1 MRLRRSRARSPASP
15 AIAVDRRR
23 ITNFQPRPPHA
34 RQAGA
39 SVVAVGA
46 VAGVM
51 AWIIP
56 AMTSRGCAVT
66 VPSYAGTSR
75 IRLVTVSLLG

>member
-15 AIAVDRRR
+15 ATAIDRRR

-34 RQAGA
+34 RQEGVSA
-39 SVVAVGA
+39 VAVM
-46 VAGVM
+46 VVLGVM

-56 AMTSRGCAVT
+56 AVTSRGYAVT
-66 VPSYAGTSR
+66 VPFCA
-75 IRLVTVSLLG
+75 